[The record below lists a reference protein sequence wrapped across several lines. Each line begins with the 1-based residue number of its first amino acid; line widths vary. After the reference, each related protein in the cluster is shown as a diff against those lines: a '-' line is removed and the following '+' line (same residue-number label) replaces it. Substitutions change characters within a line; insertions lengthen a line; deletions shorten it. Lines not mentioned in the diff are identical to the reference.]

1 MKNLNAI
8 KPFEEDN
15 FFTSYRK
22 RLHKKIIKDN
32 IFPNVNVSNIRTK
45 NKSIQIGENFKTFF
59 RISSLPNNKNIIID
73 KTVKTKTKYNKKNYL
88 LSIKYLSF
96 LKQEDLTDD
105 YIELLNLTNEVNTND
120 EFMIKKIKEKE
131 RLKEEL
137 KKLNFKKKIEALS
150 ELDNI
155 PKQNLEKSVQ
165 YIYEKVQNSKNI
177 NKTIEKPKFIVHN
190 VFFDWILFSV
200 LHKIEIKN
208 QLNQTIKQEYILN
221 LLKDEIQNIQDKVIN
236 FVVKD
241 IKSKQRD
248 LGVETIEAFNKNE
261 DEIFMTLKRKY
272 NIKQEINSDNLND
285 LKIDLHEKNILKK
298 IVKRKRRLNFRNE
311 RNLMLNNYNSG
322 KNLTQYDSSMNN
334 NNNFNRSNIYTY
346 NNSRKNSNSNMN
358 NNFINNNNNNNDN
371 NDNNNNNNYYY
382 NIYSQTINVDNYH
395 KGMNL
400 TKKDYYSKKISRNNK
415 EIEIENNIKSNT
427 ILTPI
432 KKNNNINEKISSTE
446 HNSYLNT
453 FTNSLFDT
461 KRTTN
466 SINFKSDDEE
476 KNNNRSQ
483 RNFISIYDNKD
494 SIKENKTHK
503 KLKTLDDIIQDKV
516 DFDKK
521 GILNSI
527 NSILNKKHSKNLKVN
542 QNFIIKKK
550 NENMVDENEG
560 NKLTERSRESDVEFS
575 NFVKRES
582 LKLNNDTNNKDEVNE
597 NNNNNS
603 YNNHLNTININSINT
618 NIMNTNNNTNN
629 NNNNNFENIN
639 DKNNINININ
649 INNINN
655 NNIINNNT
663 NNNNITNN
671 NDNIDNKNNNYDNN
685 DNKLSFNSP
694 ERLNENTTI
703 ENENNEEKKST
714 TQSPKKKKLSS
725 SPNKNK
731 EKEGKKDEKEDKK
744 IEKINKISEKE
755 NLKIALMKKEE
766 IKRKEL
772 EKEKLERMDLLK
784 KKEKNELN
792 NLLTNN
798 YSSFKKEKNN
808 PYLSYQKN
816 KRAISIDQIRFLRKI
831 FFQSKSKN
839 NFTQRRSSI
848 FQGLDFENMTEEDLI
863 NESERLLKIALED
876 ENIRKLIYDN
886 SYLFKNRNEHFS
898 PIIRDEVME
907 ILNGNYR
914 IEKKIIVENKKKKT
928 YSPKKKKKNVNK
940 EYVFEKSGLK
950 MTLNYDFNKY
960 YNDDEEEEKMKKNLE
975 EKREEELHKNIGI
988 PYEVRLKQF
997 FEKIKALK
1005 EGNNDKFDEEIDN
1018 LIEEQIEDNEVA
1030 RNRRREVNLKNF
1042 NLTLNVFRSENKK
1055 LRNMKTE
1062 KLHFRNP
1069 CEFDIA

>member
-73 KTVKTKTKYNKKNYL
+73 KKVKTKSKYNKKNYL

-96 LKQEDLTDD
+96 LKQEDLNDD
-105 YIELLNLTNEVNTND
+105 YIELLNITNEVNTND
-120 EFMIKKIKEKE
+120 EFLIKKIKEKE

-137 KKLNFKKKIEALS
+137 KKLNFKKKLEALS

-155 PKQNLEKSVQ
+155 PKTNLENTVQ

-221 LLKDEIQNIQDKVIN
+221 LLKDEIQKIQDKVIN

-248 LGVETIEAFNKNE
+248 LGVETIEDFNKNE
-261 DEIFMTLKRKY
+261 DEVFMTLKRKY
-272 NIKQEINSDNLND
+272 NIKQEINSDDLND

-322 KNLTQYDSSMNN
+322 KNLTQYDSSINN
-334 NNNFNRSNIYTY
+334 NNNFNRSNIYTN
-346 NNSRKNSNSNMN
+346 NNSRKNSISNMN
-358 NNFINNNNNNNDN
+358 NNFISNNNNNDN
-371 NDNNNNNNYYY
+371 NGGNNNNNYYY
-382 NIYSQTINVDNYH
+382 NSYTQTINVDDYH

-476 KNNNRSQ
+476 KNNNSSQ
-483 RNFISIYDNKD
+483 RNFISIYENNQD
-494 SIKENKTHK
+494 SFKENKTHK

-560 NKLTERSRESDVEFS
+560 NKLTERSRESDIEFS

-582 LKLNNDTNNKDEVNE
+582 LKLNNVTLNKDEVNE
-597 NNNNNS
+597 NNNDNNF
-603 YNNHLNTININSINT
+603 YNNHLNTINTNTNTINTNSINT
-618 NIMNTNNNTNN
+618 NTNTNTINTNN
-629 NNNNNFENIN
+629 NNNNNFENTN
-639 DKNNINININ
+639 VKNNININN
-649 INNINN
+649 INNYKINN
-655 NNIINNNT
+655 NNIINNND
-663 NNNNITNN
+663 NIGNNNINYEN
-671 NDNIDNKNNNYDNN
+671 NDNI
-685 DNKLSFNSP
+685 LSFHSP
-694 ERLNENTTI
+694 ERLNENTTK

-714 TQSPKKKKLSS
+714 KKSPKKKKLSS
-725 SPNKNK
+725 SPKKNK
-731 EKEGKKDEKEDKK
+731 EKEGKKDEEDDKK
-744 IEKINKISEKE
+744 IEKSNNISEKE
-755 NLKIALMKKEE
+755 NLKMALIKKEE

-772 EKEKLERMDLLK
+772 EKEEKLERINLFK

-792 NLLTNN
+792 NLLTSN
-798 YSSFKKEKNN
+798 YSSSKKEKNN

-848 FQGLDFENMTEEDLI
+848 FQGLDFENMSEEDLI

-914 IEKKIIVENKKKKT
+914 IEKKLIVENKKKKT

-960 YNDDEEEEKMKKNLE
+960 YNDDEEEKMKKNLE
-975 EKREEELHKNIGI
+975 EKREEELHKNKGI
-988 PYEVRLKQF
+988 PYEVKLKQF